1 VGIIEILMNTLRE
14 HLKLKRKNL
23 SSKESHDMSHE
34 ISQKIIR
41 SKWIREHMNVGIYH
55 PVNGEANTLQLIE
68 FMWSINQQ
76 VFLPIINKKYLLFS
90 RLNPDSKLKKNRF
103 GIPEPSITREGQV
116 SANDLDIAFVPLVAF
131 DLNGFRIG
139 MGSGYYDRTFEK
151 KLKIKDTKSP
161 VLIGLAYEFQK
172 QECLNHQP
180 WDVPLDMVVTEL
192 NTYKFRH

>member
-1 VGIIEILMNTLRE
+1 MNTLRE
-14 HLKLKRKNL
+14 HLKLKRKDL
-23 SSKESHDMSHE
+23 TTKESHDMSHG

-41 SKWIREHMNVGIYH
+41 SKWIREHSNVGIYH
-55 PVNGEANTLQLIE
+55 PVNGEANTLQLID

-76 VFLPIINKKYLLFS
+76 IFLPMINKKKLLFGK
-90 RLNPDSKLKKNRF
+90 LCPDSKLKKNCF
-103 GIPEPSITREGQV
+103 GIPEPCVTRNNQV
-116 SANDLDIAFVPLVAF
+116 SADFLDMVFVPLVAF

-151 KLKIKDTKSP
+151 RLAIKNLKRP

-192 NTYKFRH
+192 KTYKFR

>member
-1 VGIIEILMNTLRE
+1 MNTLRE
-14 HLKLKRKNL
+14 HLKLKRKHL
-23 SSKESHDMSHE
+23 TTKESHDMSHG

-41 SKWIREHMNVGIYH
+41 SKWIREYSNVGIYH
-55 PVNGEANTLQLIE
+55 PVNGEANTLQLID

-76 VFLPIINKKYLLFS
+76 IFLPMINKKKLLFGKL
-90 RLNPDSKLKKNRF
+90 RPDSKLKKNCF
-103 GIPEPSITREGQV
+103 GIPEPYANRNNQI
-116 SANDLDIAFVPLVAF
+116 SADSLDMVFVPLVAF

-139 MGSGYYDRTFEK
+139 MGSGYYDRTFAK
-151 KLKIKDTKSP
+151 RLTTKDLKHP

-192 NTYKFRH
+192 KTYKFR

>member
-1 VGIIEILMNTLRE
+1 MGIIEIVMDTLRE

-23 SSKESHDMSHE
+23 SNKESHDMSHA

-41 SKWIREHMNVGIYH
+41 SKWIRQHKNVGIYH

-90 RLNPDSKLKKNRF
+90 KLNPDSKLKKNCF
-103 GIPEPSITREGQV
+103 GIPEPSITREDQV
-116 SANDLDIAFVPLVAF
+116 FTNDLDMVFVPLVAF

-139 MGSGYYDRTFEK
+139 MGSGYYDRTFK
-151 KLKIKDTKSP
+151 NKLKMTKSP

-192 NTYKFRH
+192 NTYKFIQ

>member
-1 VGIIEILMNTLRE
+1 MNTLRE
-14 HLKLKRKNL
+14 HLKLKRKHL
-23 SSKESHDMSHE
+23 STKESDDMSHG
-34 ISQKIIR
+34 ISQRVIR
-41 SKWIREHMNVGIYH
+41 SKWIREHSNVGIYH
-55 PVNGEANTLQLIE
+55 SVNGEANTLQLID

-76 VFLPIINKKYLLFS
+76 IFLPMINKKKLLFGKL
-90 RLNPDSKLKKNRF
+90 RPDSKLKKNCF
-103 GIPEPSITREGQV
+103 GIPEPCVTRNNQV
-116 SANDLDIAFVPLVAF
+116 SADLLDMVFVPLVAF

-151 KLKIKDTKSP
+151 RLTIKNLKRP

-192 NTYKFRH
+192 KTYKFR

>member
-1 VGIIEILMNTLRE
+1 MGIIEILMNTLRK

-23 SSKESHDMSHE
+23 SSKESHGMSHA
-34 ISQKIIR
+34 ISQKVIR
-41 SKWIREHMNVGIYH
+41 SKWICQHTNVGIYH
-55 PVNGEANTLQLIE
+55 PVNGEANTLPLID

-76 VFLPIINKKYLLFS
+76 VFLPVINKKKLLFG
-90 RLNPDSKLKKNRF
+90 RLNPDSKLKKNHF
-103 GIPEPSITREGQV
+103 GIPEPSITRENQV
-116 SANDLDIAFVPLVAF
+116 SADDLDVAFVPLVAF

-151 KLKIKDTKSP
+151 KLEVKDMKSP

-192 NTYKFRH
+192 NTYKFR

>member
-1 VGIIEILMNTLRE
+1 MNTLRE
-14 HLKLKRKNL
+14 HLKLKRKDL
-23 SSKESHDMSHE
+23 TTKESHDMSHG

-41 SKWIREHMNVGIYH
+41 SKWIREYSNVGIYH
-55 PVNGEANTLQLIE
+55 PVNGEVNTLQLTD

-76 VFLPIINKKYLLFS
+76 LFLPMINKKKLLFGKL
-90 RLNPDSKLKKNRF
+90 RPDSKLKKNCF
-103 GIPEPSITREGQV
+103 GIPEPCVTRNNQV
-116 SANDLDIAFVPLVAF
+116 SADLLDMVFVPLVAF

-139 MGSGYYDRTFEK
+139 MGSGYYDRTFAK
-151 KLKIKDTKSP
+151 RWTTKDLKHP

-192 NTYKFRH
+192 KTYKFR

>member
-1 VGIIEILMNTLRE
+1 MGIIEIVMDTLRE

-23 SSKESHDMSHE
+23 SNKESHGMSHA
-34 ISQKIIR
+34 ISHKIIR
-41 SKWIREHMNVGIYH
+41 SKWIRQHKNVGIYH

-76 VFLPIINKKYLLFS
+76 VFLPIINKKSLKFGK
-90 RLNPDSKLKKNRF
+90 LNPDSKLTKNHF
-103 GIPEPSITREGQV
+103 GIPEPSITKKNQI
-116 SANDLDIAFVPLVAF
+116 SANHLDMVFVPLVAF

-151 KLKIKDTKSP
+151 RLAIKDTKSP

-192 NTYKFRH
+192 NTYKFR

>member
-1 VGIIEILMNTLRE
+1 MGIIEILMNTLRE

-23 SSKESHDMSHE
+23 TSKELHDMSHA
-34 ISQKIIR
+34 ISEKVIG
-41 SKWIREHMNVGIYH
+41 SKWIRQHTNIGIYY
-55 PVNGEANTLQLIE
+55 PVNGEANTLELIE

-76 VFLPIINKKYLLFS
+76 VFLPVINKKNLLFG
-90 RLNPDSKLKKNRF
+90 RLNPDSKIKKNRF
-103 GIPEPSITREGQV
+103 GIPEPSITRENQV
-116 SANDLDIAFVPLVAF
+116 SADDLDMAFVPLVAF

-151 KLKIKDTKSP
+151 KLKVKDMKSP
-161 VLIGLAYEFQK
+161 ILIGLAYEFQK

-192 NTYKFRH
+192 NTYKFR

>member
-1 VGIIEILMNTLRE
+1 MGVIEISMNTLRE
-14 HLKLKRKNL
+14 HLKLKRKHL
-23 SSKESHDMSHE
+23 TTKESHDMSHG

-41 SKWIREHMNVGIYH
+41 SKWIREYSNVGIYH
-55 PVNGEANTLQLIE
+55 PVNGEVNTLQLTD

-76 VFLPIINKKYLLFS
+76 IFLPMINKKKLLFGKL
-90 RLNPDSKLKKNRF
+90 RPDSKLKKNCF
-103 GIPEPSITREGQV
+103 GIPEPCVTRNNQV
-116 SANDLDIAFVPLVAF
+116 SADLLDMVFVPLVAF

-139 MGSGYYDRTFEK
+139 MGSGYYDRTFAK
-151 KLKIKDTKSP
+151 RLTTKDLKHP

-192 NTYKFRH
+192 KTYKFR

>member
-1 VGIIEILMNTLRE
+1 MNTLRE

-23 SSKESHDMSHE
+23 SSKESHEMSHA
-34 ISQKIIR
+34 IFQKIIR
-41 SKWIREHMNVGIYH
+41 SKWIHQHTNVGIYH
-55 PVNGEANTLQLIE
+55 PVNGETNTLQLIE

-76 VFLPIINKKYLLFS
+76 VFLPVINKKNLLFG

-103 GIPEPSITREGQV
+103 GIPEPSITRENQV
-116 SANDLDIAFVPLVAF
+116 PANDLDMAFLPLVAF

-139 MGSGYYDRTFEK
+139 MGSGYYDRAFKK
-151 KLKIKDTKSP
+151 KLEIKDTKNP

-192 NTYKFRH
+192 DTYKFR

>member
-1 VGIIEILMNTLRE
+1 MGVIEISMNTLRE
-14 HLKLKRKNL
+14 HLKLKRKHL
-23 SSKESHDMSHE
+23 TTKESHDMSHG

-41 SKWIREHMNVGIYH
+41 SKWIREYSNVGIYH
-55 PVNGEANTLQLIE
+55 PVNGEVNALQLTD

-76 VFLPIINKKYLLFS
+76 IFLPMINKKKLLFGKL
-90 RLNPDSKLKKNRF
+90 RPDSKLKKNCF
-103 GIPEPSITREGQV
+103 GIPEPCVTRNNQV
-116 SANDLDIAFVPLVAF
+116 SADLLDMVFVPLVAF

-139 MGSGYYDRTFEK
+139 MGSGYYDRTFAK
-151 KLKIKDTKSP
+151 RLTTKDLKHP

-192 NTYKFRH
+192 KTYKFR

>member
-1 VGIIEILMNTLRE
+1 VGVIEISMNTLRE
-14 HLKLKRKNL
+14 HLKLKRKHL
-23 SSKESHDMSHE
+23 TTKESHDMSHG

-41 SKWIREHMNVGIYH
+41 SKWIREYSNVGIYH
-55 PVNGEANTLQLIE
+55 PVNGEVNTLQLTD

-76 VFLPIINKKYLLFS
+76 IFLPMINKKKLLFGKL
-90 RLNPDSKLKKNRF
+90 RPDSKLKKNCF
-103 GIPEPSITREGQV
+103 GIPEPYANRNNQI
-116 SANDLDIAFVPLVAF
+116 SADSLDMVFVPLVAF

-139 MGSGYYDRTFEK
+139 MGSGYYDRTFAK
-151 KLKIKDTKSP
+151 KLTTKDLKHP

-192 NTYKFRH
+192 KTYKFR

>member
-1 VGIIEILMNTLRE
+1 
-14 HLKLKRKNL
+14 
-23 SSKESHDMSHE
+23 MSHA

-41 SKWIREHMNVGIYH
+41 STWLHQHTNVGIYH
-55 PVNGEANTLQLIE
+55 PVNGEANTLALID

-76 VFLPIINKKYLLFS
+76 VFLPVINKKKLLFG
-90 RLNPDSKLKKNRF
+90 RLNPDSKLKKNHF
-103 GIPEPSITREGQV
+103 GIPEPSITREDQV
-116 SANDLDIAFVPLVAF
+116 SANDLDMAFVPLVAF

-139 MGSGYYDRTFEK
+139 MGSGYYDRTFER
-151 KLKIKDTKSP
+151 KLEIKDTKSP

-192 NTYKFRH
+192 NTYKFRQ